1 MFSLLLPVENTNI
14 PHGQSE
20 TSEGYWMF
28 SELHNVSV
36 ASQGSDSEMCFALQ
50 LKIFAS
56 WVTTKIISPSEHFT
70 AKKNYNKIILK
81 KIIIDENFY
90 LNISLY

>member
-14 PHGQSE
+14 PRGQSE

-36 ASQGSDSEMCFALQ
+36 ASQGSDSEMQIWDGLSLFILG
-50 LKIFAS
+50 
-56 WVTTKIISPSEHFT
+56 
-70 AKKNYNKIILK
+70 YNKNNK
-81 KIIIDENFY
+81 SFWTFY
-90 LNISLY
+90 CKNK